1 VQEAILLGTAYQ
13 ENKKKVFIRNLW
25 VISLYVCYD
34 LSRRE
39 KFMDLNKISQVA
51 IQLLTEFGLKL
62 LGAIAL
68 WIVGQKLIDFALKL
82 VRRGFRSQHVDPT
95 IVSYLLNII
104 GVTLRIVLVVALLGF
119 FGIETTSFA
128 ALLAAAGIAIG
139 AAWGGL
145 LANFAAGAFL
155 VIFRPFK
162 VGDFITAAGVTGT
175 VTEIGLFTTSINTPE
190 NVLTIVGNNKI
201 FADNIQNFSA
211 NSYRRVDLV
220 AQLHHNV
227 DHNDA
232 IRLLKARISEI
243 PNVLTNPAP
252 DVEILEFNLAGT
264 VLAVRPYTNN
274 EHYWQVY
281 FDTNKAIS
289 ETFGQAGYPAP
300 EHRYAISESSHN
312 GSQATLLTPPV
323 AY

>member
-1 VQEAILLGTAYQ
+1 
-13 ENKKKVFIRNLW
+13 
-25 VISLYVCYD
+25 
-34 LSRRE
+34 
-39 KFMDLNKISQVA
+39 MDFNSISQVA
-51 IQLLTEFGLKL
+51 VGLLTGFGLKL

-68 WIVGQKLIDFALKL
+68 WIIGQKLIDFALKL
-82 VRRGFRSQHVDPT
+82 VRRGFRSQHIDPT
-95 IVSYLLNII
+95 IVNYLLNII

-128 ALLAAAGIAIG
+128 ALLAAVGVAIG

-211 NSYRRVDLV
+211 NPYRRVDLV

-227 DHNDA
+227 DHNHA
-232 IRLLKARISEI
+232 INLLKARISEI

-252 DVEILEFNLAGT
+252 DVEILEFNLAGP
-264 VLAVRPYTNN
+264 VLAVRPYANN

-281 FDTNKAIS
+281 FDTNKVIRES
-289 ETFGQAGYPAP
+289 FGEAGYPVP
-300 EHRYAISESSHN
+300 EHRYAISESSPN
-312 GSQATLLTPPV
+312 GNVSGILTPPV
-323 AY
+323 GY

>member
-1 VQEAILLGTAYQ
+1 
-13 ENKKKVFIRNLW
+13 
-25 VISLYVCYD
+25 
-34 LSRRE
+34 
-39 KFMDLNKISQVA
+39 MDLNKISQVA